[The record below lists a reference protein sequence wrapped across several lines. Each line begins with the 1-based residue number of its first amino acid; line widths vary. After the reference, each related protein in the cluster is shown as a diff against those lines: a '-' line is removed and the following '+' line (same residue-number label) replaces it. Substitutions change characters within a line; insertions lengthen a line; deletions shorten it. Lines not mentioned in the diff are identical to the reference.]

1 MGNSPAI
8 QEAGQEFHKY
18 RLREPLSESFLGT
31 RYRAVSST
39 SVSARAASNAF
50 GSDSSGVRRTAFAL
64 RLLRAPSAGLIE
76 RVARAAK
83 AVRFLEHPNVLAPIQ
98 LIRSQTRLGVITQD
112 IDGVTLSEVLRRASN
127 RGEALPQAMAMRI
140 ALDVLEG
147 AYALHACEPEGA
159 KHVFTCGGLTPDSVH
174 VGKDGRT
181 RLLDPGVAG
190 AAAKL
195 PFWGHDP
202 VALAYTAPEHSGPEP
217 DFNPSS
223 DAFSIGVM
231 LWEMLAGRSL
241 FGASS
246 AAETLENLHKSIIP
260 RVQRHQFVRGEPI
273 AAAVAQVV
281 AHALHRD
288 PQLRYKNCRDLATSL
303 FDADDIAS
311 YSEVAE
317 HCHRLA
323 GNSAGVFDGEARVR
337 TVHAAAEFEIPT
349 GTMSQVAL
357 SDSMSPPS
365 IESLQPD
372 RATEEMSGDAFEPAT
387 AKIEAPILS
396 QLFPRRTPEPRV
408 IERPVPP
415 PPLGLV
421 EPQQSITAF
430 PISDLVRKSPV
441 VRQVYAPLAAAAAVV
456 LALSYL
462 LYQGLQTRGG
472 PQPTAAASQP
482 PAAAPPAP
490 HREPDP
496 PPSVA
501 VVAPPVEPM
510 PPAFGG
516 PERPTV
522 TVENTAAGAPVT
534 PAQQNVVDA
543 RNATRTPASDAAVKR
558 SNSVRRRSKSTGGLE
573 PAATESADP
582 NNVPRGPFIPDDL

>member
-18 RLREPLSESFLGT
+18 RLREPLSDSFLGT
-31 RYRAVSST
+31 RYRAVSSS

-50 GSDSSGVRRTAFAL
+50 GSDWSGIRRTAFAL

-112 IDGVTLSEVLRRASN
+112 IDGFTLSEVLRRAST
-127 RGEALPQAMAMRI
+127 RGEALPQPMALRI

-147 AYALHACEPEGA
+147 VCALHACEPDAA
-159 KHVFTCGGLTPDSVH
+159 KYLFACGGLTPDSVH
-174 VGKDGRT
+174 VGKDGCT

-190 AAAKL
+190 AAAKI

-202 VALAYTAPEHSGPEP
+202 VALAYTAPEHSGAEP

-223 DAFSIGVM
+223 DAFSVGAM

-241 FGASS
+241 FGA
-246 AAETLENLHKSIIP
+246 ATATETLEHLHKSVIP

-281 AHALHRD
+281 AHALQRD
-288 PQLRYKNCRDLATSL
+288 PQLRYKNCRELATSL
-303 FDADDIAS
+303 FHADEVAT
-311 YSEVAE
+311 YSDVAE

-323 GNSAGVFDGEARVR
+323 GNSAGVFDGAVRVR
-337 TVHAAAEFEIPT
+337 TVQSAAEFEIPT
-349 GTMSQVAL
+349 GTMPQAVLPEA
-357 SDSMSPPS
+357 SPVS
-365 IESLQPD
+365 IESLRPE
-372 RATEEMSGDAFEPAT
+372 RATEEMPGEAFETAT
-387 AKIEAPILS
+387 AKIEAPVLS
-396 QLFPRRTPEPRV
+396 KLFPRRTPEPR
-408 IERPVPP
+408 IL
-415 PPLGLV
+415 PPLELPADV
-421 EPQQSITAF
+421 AEPHRPITAF

-441 VRQVYAPLAAAAAVV
+441 VRQVYAPLAAAAAVL

-462 LYQGLQTRGG
+462 LFHGLHSRSDV
-472 PQPTAAASQP
+472 PAPTAASQP
-482 PAAAPPAP
+482 PAAVPPAASRDP
-490 HREPDP
+490 EP

-501 VVAPPVEPM
+501 PVSNPPVEAM
-510 PPAFGG
+510 PPSFGG

-522 TVENTAAGAPVT
+522 TVENTEAGAPVT
-534 PAQQNVVDA
+534 PAQSAVVDA
-543 RNATRTPASDAAVKR
+543 RNATRAPAAVPR
-558 SNSVRRRSKSTGGLE
+558 RPESARRRGSRSAAPVESTPE
-573 PAATESADP
+573 TTDTS
-582 NNVPRGPFIPDDL
+582 NVPRGPFIPGDL